1 MTHIP
6 EFDAILAGLKPI
18 PVSGRPA
25 SRPMWV
31 APELLETMRRYRPSA
46 APLQLEMPGRREL
59 QVDDQIDLPKPP
71 KHTRRR

>member
-1 MTHIP
+1 MTRIP

-18 PVSGRPA
+18 PISGRPS

-31 APELLETMRRYRPSA
+31 APELLESMRWRRPSA
-46 APLQLEMPGRREL
+46 APRQLEMPGPRHL